1 MLAQPNFLAS
11 DRTVKFKGLLDLPVI
26 LLLPAIPPGTLEHLI
41 RTGLITHLILRV
53 ESSLLGSPLI
63 DLTD

>member
-1 MLAQPNFLAS
+1 MLLQPNFLAS
-11 DRTVKFKGLLDLPVI
+11 DRTVKLKGLLDLPVI
-26 LLLPAIPPGTLEHLI
+26 LLLPAIPPGALEYVI

>member
-1 MLAQPNFLAS
+1 MLVQPNLPAS
-11 DRTVKFKGLLDLPVI
+11 DGAVKLKALLNLPVI
-26 LLLPAIPPGTLEHLI
+26 LLLPAVPPGALEHLI
-41 RTGLITHLILRV
+41 RAGLITHSILRV

>member
-1 MLAQPNFLAS
+1 MQPNFLAS
-11 DRTVKFKGLLDLPVI
+11 DGTVKFKALIDLPVI
-26 LLLPAIPPGTLEHLI
+26 LLLPAIPPGALEHLI
-41 RTGLITHLILRV
+41 GTDSITHLILRV

>member
-1 MLAQPNFLAS
+1 MLVQPNSPAS
-11 DRTVKFKGLLDLPVI
+11 DGAVKLKGLLDLPVI
-26 LLLPAIPPGTLEHLI
+26 LLLLAIPPGTLEHLI

>member
-1 MLAQPNFLAS
+1 MQPKFLAS
-11 DRTVKFKGLLDLPVI
+11 DGTVKLKGLLDLPVI
-26 LLLPAIPPGTLEHLI
+26 LLLPAIPPGALEHLI